1 MALAKARKRET
12 HFSLLTF
19 VEYMKE
25 IVSCI
30 HKIENEGLEVEW
42 LRTVSAPSN
51 GFSAGGLMDRIGGY
65 TWHSG
70 HHWHSI
76 RNCLVICML
85 YFIKILIKQS
95 C

>member
-30 HKIENEGLEVEW
+30 HKIENEGLEVE
-42 LRTVSAPSN
+42 
-51 GFSAGGLMDRIGGY
+51 
-65 TWHSG
+65 
-70 HHWHSI
+70 
-76 RNCLVICML
+76 
-85 YFIKILIKQS
+85 
-95 C
+95 